1 MKKKV
6 VALTLALTLAAG
18 LVTGCGNAKK
28 DDNKADSKTITVA
41 ASQTPHSE
49 ILAEAAKTLKK
60 QGYDLKV
67 TVFDDYVQPNN
78 VVESGEFD
86 ANYVEHKPYM
96 EQFNKENGTHI
107 VDAGDIHYEPFGIY
121 GGTKTKLEDVAEG
134 DTIAIPNDTTNEA
147 RALLL
152 LHSTETNGNQV
163 QAEIKSEQQEED
175 RTISFGFFGMDSE
188 QPPVTGW
195 LVCIQGAQRGSD
207 FRLHSGKNF
216 LGRSPSMDI
225 VLADDK
231 TVSRDKHCSVVY
243 DPKGNHFYLAPEKGN
258 IVLRNGNMVE
268 RAEILQERDTLQLG
282 ETILQFIPFCQE
294 DITWE
299 EE

>member
-86 ANYVEHKPYM
+86 ANYVELRQSSKM
-96 EQFNKENGTHI
+96 LQR
-107 VDAGDIHYEPFGIY
+107 V
-121 GGTKTKLEDVAEG
+121 
-134 DTIAIPNDTTNEA
+134 IP
-147 RALLL
+147 
-152 LHSTETNGNQV
+152 
-163 QAEIKSEQQEED
+163 
-175 RTISFGFFGMDSE
+175 
-188 QPPVTGW
+188 
-195 LVCIQGAQRGSD
+195 
-207 FRLHSGKNF
+207 
-216 LGRSPSMDI
+216 
-225 VLADDK
+225 
-231 TVSRDKHCSVVY
+231 
-243 DPKGNHFYLAPEKGN
+243 
-258 IVLRNGNMVE
+258 
-268 RAEILQERDTLQLG
+268 
-282 ETILQFIPFCQE
+282 LQFQTIQQTKREHYYFCR
-294 DITWE
+294 IMVY
-299 EE
+299 

>member
-96 EQFNKENGTHI
+96 EQFNKENGTLMPAIFTMSH
-107 VDAGDIHYEPFGIY
+107 
-121 GGTKTKLEDVAEG
+121 LEFTVELRQSSKMLQRV
-134 DTIAIPNDTTNEA
+134 IP
-147 RALLL
+147 
-152 LHSTETNGNQV
+152 
-163 QAEIKSEQQEED
+163 
-175 RTISFGFFGMDSE
+175 
-188 QPPVTGW
+188 
-195 LVCIQGAQRGSD
+195 
-207 FRLHSGKNF
+207 
-216 LGRSPSMDI
+216 
-225 VLADDK
+225 
-231 TVSRDKHCSVVY
+231 
-243 DPKGNHFYLAPEKGN
+243 
-258 IVLRNGNMVE
+258 
-268 RAEILQERDTLQLG
+268 
-282 ETILQFIPFCQE
+282 LQFQTIQQTKREHYYFCR
-294 DITWE
+294 IMVY
-299 EE
+299 